1 MEKQEE
7 NNHVPRVRGLTT
19 LAMIFLSIA
28 GLLIVAF
35 VLPSTI
41 TMAAI
46 ASKAAFAQQQ
56 SAHEEKQSDEKQPI
70 VSSATTN
77 RKPTEI
83 ISKVRIL
90 LNQSINEY
98 REQNFTGTQE
108 LATSAY
114 LDNFE
119 FIEAPLDKR
128 DNALKN
134 NTEIMLREQLRQ
146 FIKDRVPLESI
157 QQLINKIESNLDKAE
172 KLLPDTE
179 FSIQTIARS
188 GSASPSN
195 LSSSNNNN
203 TVLPRTSQS
212 SLSSL
217 PSLNTSNKVLIAGDE
232 SDKPYMPGSITIK
245 IADKVGWINTD
256 EEIHTVTS
264 GFENSTDKGKQFDS
278 GLLNTNQT
286 FEHTFDKAGTY
297 NYFCTVHPTMTGVV
311 NVK

>member
-7 NNHVPRVRGLTT
+7 NNHMPRVRGLTT

-77 RKPTEI
+77 RKPIEI

-98 REQNFTGTQE
+98 RKQNFTGTQE
-108 LATSAY
+108 LATDAY

-119 FIEAPLDKR
+119 FIEAPLEKR

-146 FIKDRVPLESI
+146 DIKGKVPLENI
-157 QQLINKIESNLDKAE
+157 QQLINKIKSNLDKAE
-172 KLLPDTE
+172 KLLPDT
-179 FSIQTIARS
+179 SIQTS
-188 GSASPSN
+188 GSAAQAN
-195 LSSSNNNN
+195 MTNSSTN
-203 TVLPRTSQS
+203 TVLPRT
-212 SLSSL
+212 
-217 PSLNTSNKVLIAGDE
+217 PALNTANKVLIAGDE
-232 SDKPYMPGSITIK
+232 SDKPYMPRSIAIK
-245 IADKVGWINTD
+245 TGDKVGWINTD
-256 EEIHTVTS
+256 QEVHTVTS

-297 NYFCTVHPTMTGVV
+297 NYFCTVHPTMAGVV

>member
-1 MEKQEE
+1 MKKEKG
-7 NNHVPRVRGLTT
+7 NNQIPTVMSLTK
-19 LAMIFLSIA
+19 LATVFLSIA

-35 VLPSTI
+35 VLPSTLII
-41 TMAAI
+41 TTI
-46 ASKAAFAQQQ
+46 ASKTAFAQQQ
-56 SAHEEKQSDEKQPI
+56 TQEEEKQSDEKQP
-70 VSSATTN
+70 VASSATTN

-98 REQNFTGTQE
+98 RKQNFTGAQE

-119 FIEAPLDKR
+119 FIEAPLEKR

-146 FIKDRVPLESI
+146 DIKGKVPLENI
-157 QQLINKIESNLDKAE
+157 QQLINKIKSNLDKAE
-172 KLLPDTE
+172 KLLPDT
-179 FSIQTIARS
+179 SIQTS
-188 GSASPSN
+188 GSAAQAN
-195 LSSSNNNN
+195 MTNSSTN
-203 TVLPRTSQS
+203 TVLPRT
-212 SLSSL
+212 
-217 PSLNTSNKVLIAGDE
+217 PALNTSNKVLIAGDE

-245 IADKVGWINTD
+245 TGDKVGWINTD
-256 EEIHTVTS
+256 QEVHTVTS

-297 NYFCTVHPTMTGVV
+297 NYFCTVHPTMAGVV

>member
-1 MEKQEE
+1 MKKEKG
-7 NNHVPRVRGLTT
+7 NNQIPTVMSLTK
-19 LAMIFLSIA
+19 LATVFLSIA

-35 VLPSTI
+35 VLPSTLII
-41 TMAAI
+41 TTI
-46 ASKAAFAQQQ
+46 ASKTAFAQQQ
-56 SAHEEKQSDEKQPI
+56 TQEEEKQSDEKQP
-70 VSSATTN
+70 VASSATTN

-98 REQNFTGTQE
+98 RKQNFTGAQE

-119 FIEAPLDKR
+119 FIEAPLEKR

-146 FIKDRVPLESI
+146 DIKGKVPLENI
-157 QQLINKIESNLDKAE
+157 QQLINKIKSNLDKAE
-172 KLLPDTE
+172 KLLPDT
-179 FSIQTIARS
+179 SIQTS
-188 GSASPSN
+188 GSAAQAN
-195 LSSSNNNN
+195 MTNSSTN
-203 TVLPRTSQS
+203 TVLPRT
-212 SLSSL
+212 
-217 PSLNTSNKVLIAGDE
+217 PALNTSNKVLIAGDE

-245 IADKVGWINTD
+245 TGDKVGWINTD
-256 EEIHTVTS
+256 QEVHTVTS

-286 FEHTFDKAGTY
+286 FEHTLDKAGTY

>member
-1 MEKQEE
+1 MKKEKG
-7 NNHVPRVRGLTT
+7 NNQIPTVMSLTK
-19 LAMIFLSIA
+19 LATVFLSIA

-35 VLPSTI
+35 VLPSTLII
-41 TMAAI
+41 TTI
-46 ASKAAFAQQQ
+46 ASKTAFAQQQ
-56 SAHEEKQSDEKQPI
+56 TQEEEKQSDEKQP
-70 VSSATTN
+70 VASSATTN

-98 REQNFTGTQE
+98 RKQNFTGAQE

-119 FIEAPLDKR
+119 FSEAPLEKR

-146 FIKDRVPLESI
+146 DIKGKVPLENI
-157 QQLINKIESNLDKAE
+157 QQLINKIKSNLDKAE
-172 KLLPDTE
+172 KLLPDT
-179 FSIQTIARS
+179 SIQTS
-188 GSASPSN
+188 GSAAQAN
-195 LSSSNNNN
+195 MTNSSTN
-203 TVLPRTSQS
+203 TVLPRT
-212 SLSSL
+212 
-217 PSLNTSNKVLIAGDE
+217 PALNTSNKVLIAGDE

-245 IADKVGWINTD
+245 TGDKVGWINTD
-256 EEIHTVTS
+256 QEVHTVTS

-297 NYFCTVHPTMTGVV
+297 NYFCTVHPAMAGVV

>member
-1 MEKQEE
+1 MEKQED
-7 NNHVPRVRGLTT
+7 NQIPRVRSLTT

-28 GLLIVAF
+28 DLLIVAS
-35 VLPSTI
+35 VLPSTLTI
-41 TMAAI
+41 TTI
-46 ASKAAFAQQQ
+46 ASKLAFAQQQ
-56 SAHEEKQSDEKQPI
+56 SAHEENQPDGKQVV

-77 RKPTEI
+77 RKLTEI
-83 ISKVRIL
+83 LSKVRIL

-203 TVLPRTSQS
+203 TVLPRTLQS
-212 SLSSL
+212 SSS
-217 PSLNTSNKVLIAGDE
+217 PTVLNTTNKILIAGDE
-232 SDKPYMPGSITIK
+232 SDKPYMPSSITIK
-245 IADKVGWINTD
+245 TGDKVGWINTD
-256 EEIHTVTS
+256 EEVHTVTS
-264 GFENSTDKGKQFDS
+264 GFENNTDKGKQFDS
-278 GLLNTNQT
+278 GLLNNNQT

>member
-35 VLPSTI
+35 VLPSKI
-41 TMAAI
+41 TMA
-46 ASKAAFAQQQ
+46 
-56 SAHEEKQSDEKQPI
+56 
-70 VSSATTN
+70 TT
-77 RKPTEI
+77 
-83 ISKVRIL
+83 
-90 LNQSINEY
+90 
-98 REQNFTGTQE
+98 
-108 LATSAY
+108 
-114 LDNFE
+114 
-119 FIEAPLDKR
+119 
-128 DNALKN
+128 
-134 NTEIMLREQLRQ
+134 
-146 FIKDRVPLESI
+146 
-157 QQLINKIESNLDKAE
+157 
-172 KLLPDTE
+172 
-179 FSIQTIARS
+179 
-188 GSASPSN
+188 SN
-195 LSSSNNNN
+195 LSSSNNN

-217 PSLNTSNKVLIAGDE
+217 PPLNTSNKVLIAGDE
-232 SDKPYMPGSITIK
+232 SDKPYMPGLITIK
-245 IADKVGWINTD
+245 IGDKVGWINTD
-256 EEIHTVTS
+256 EEVHTVTS